1 MDGRRTSSGL
11 TPCQPFV
18 VLSRHSR
25 RLLASGHFVYANRQ
39 MAPRHETNQPDMQRR
54 VAANLTAAMAE
65 AGISAAEMAR
75 RIENHERAVRRWMAG
90 DVRPGD
96 DKLARM
102 ADVLGRDM
110 TWFYVAQ
117 PEPAKAAAA

>member
-1 MDGRRTSSGL
+1 
-11 TPCQPFV
+11 
-18 VLSRHSR
+18 
-25 RLLASGHFVYANRQ
+25 
-39 MAPRHETNQPDMQRR
+39 MQRR

-65 AGISAAEMAR
+65 AGIGAAEMAR
-75 RIENHERAVRRWMAG
+75 RIENHERAVRRWMTG

-110 TWFYVAQ
+110 TWFYIAQ
-117 PEPAKAAAA
+117 PEPEDVARSAA